1 MTSTFDLQKVNLP
14 EMVNSVTTIICSP
27 LIIPVAEVVKQPVVK
42 TTISEGMLLSQRLQA
57 VVTAA
62 MEEWENQSAV
72 NSHLRQDFQ
81 PRTTH
86 DTNGRPSMA
95 EDFIHVM
102 SDFNTD
108 VDQIT
113 DGVMDLRS
121 LFPLALALLAL
132 GQLVKQGTQWD
143 TIPWYLLAWFAFDS
157 FVKLHEQK

>member
-14 EMVNSVTTIICSP
+14 EMVDSVTTIICSP

-62 MEEWENQSAV
+62 MEEWENQAAV
-72 NSHLRQDFQ
+72 QSHLSPDFQ
-81 PRTTH
+81 PRS
-86 DTNGRPSMA
+86 DKDGRTSMA
-95 EDFIHVM
+95 EDFINVM

-108 VDQIT
+108 VDRLT

-132 GQLVKQGTQWD
+132 AQLVKQGTQLD

>member
-1 MTSTFDLQKVNLP
+1 MTSTFDLQTVNLP
-14 EMVNSVTTIICSP
+14 EMVDSVTTIICSP
-27 LIIPVAEVVKQPVVK
+27 LIIPVAEVVKQPVVR

-62 MEEWENQSAV
+62 MQEWENQAAV
-72 NSHLRQDFQ
+72 QSHLRQDFQ
-81 PRTTH
+81 LRR
-86 DTNGRPSMA
+86 DRDGKPSMA
-95 EDFIHVM
+95 EDFINVM

-108 VDQIT
+108 VDRLT

-121 LFPLALALLAL
+121 LLTLTLALFAL
-132 GQLVKQGTQWD
+132 GQLVKQGPQLD